1 MFVSHLF
8 YRPFRAGLGWGV
20 PGVKTPGLVL
30 APLRGIGC
38 GADLVIMPATRG
50 ENTRQMQ
57 KESENDLF
65 SRPSGRVAGWWR
77 TGG

>member
-1 MFVSHLF
+1 
-8 YRPFRAGLGWGV
+8 
-20 PGVKTPGLVL
+20 
-30 APLRGIGC
+30 
-38 GADLVIMPATRG
+38 MPATRG
-50 ENTRQMQ
+50 KNTRQMQ